1 MCFCLVDVMLWI
13 FHEIRPIGFSGG
25 Y

>member
-13 FHEIRPIGFSGG
+13 FHEIGPIGFSGD